1 MRAGFLAM
9 VQIQEYPKV
18 LFRQKTWDDYS
29 DFVIIYDT
37 EEEKT
42 YVGSGYISLN
52 ERKMG
57 DNAGATRRA
66 ARGNRT

>member
-1 MRAGFLAM
+1 M
-9 VQIQEYPKV
+9 VQMQEYPKV

-52 ERKMG
+52 EKKMG
-57 DNAGATRRA
+57 DNDGPGKRETRGSRK
-66 ARGNRT
+66 

>member
-1 MRAGFLAM
+1 M
-9 VQIQEYPKV
+9 VQMQEYPKV

-42 YVGSGYISLN
+42 YVGNGYISLN
-52 ERKMG
+52 DQKMG
-57 DNAGATRRA
+57 DNGGAKKLV
-66 ARGNRT
+66 ARGSRK

>member
-1 MRAGFLAM
+1 M
-9 VQIQEYPKV
+9 QEYPKV
-18 LFRQKTWDDYS
+18 LFRQKMWDDYS

-52 ERKMG
+52 EPKMD
-57 DNAGATRRA
+57 DNGRAKKRATR
-66 ARGNRT
+66 GGSK

>member
-1 MRAGFLAM
+1 M

-52 ERKMG
+52 ERKIG
-57 DNAGATRRA
+57 DNDGVTKRP
-66 ARGNRT
+66 ARGSRK

>member
-1 MRAGFLAM
+1 M

-52 ERKMG
+52 DQKIG
-57 DNAGATRRA
+57 DNDGTKKRATRGR
-66 ARGNRT
+66 RK